1 MQVANVTPNTPEWLA
16 LRAQHFC
23 ASDAATAMGVGK
35 YKTREQFLREKV
47 SGIAPDVS
55 PSKQRLFDG
64 GHAAEKAAR
73 PLVEGFLGEDLYPCV
88 VTRVVDGLPLLASLD
103 GHVMDESIIWESKQY
118 NAELARDVQAGE
130 LDPHYWAQLEHQLL
144 VSEAEKVYF
153 TTTDGTPERMVG
165 MWYVS
170 VPERRAKVIAAWKQ
184 FAEDMANYV
193 PPEPPAAKIVAEPVE
208 ALPAPVVQVTGQLA
222 LQDNFKVFEDRL
234 RDFLA
239 HRLIREPKTDED
251 FVNLDAQIKAMKA
264 GREALKSAKAQM
276 LAQVQPIDQA
286 GKTADMLDSLLQQN
300 CKLAEDLLKNEKERR
315 REQIV
320 AAGVKAFADHIAT
333 LNKRIGRPYMPAIP
347 VDFGGCVKGLKSL
360 SSMEEKVSTHL
371 ANAKIA
377 ANDVADRI
385 QINMATL
392 RELAADHV
400 TLFPDTAQL
409 VLKGNDDL
417 TALVKTRIAEHLAA
431 EQRRADALAEQARE
445 RIAAEERAKAEKALR
460 DEREARDRAA
470 DLERRNAEAKALE
483 AVAPPA
489 PPQDQ
494 PVPEDKP
501 TIFQEVAAV
510 QIQDFERPAPTVGHA
525 PAPPTMTNGK
535 VCQIL
540 GFTVTAEFLTS
551 IGAPAPTKQGNANLW
566 HDHQIMNILEAL
578 GVHMSKVYAEQK
590 AKYQPARSRTPA

>member
-1 MQVANVTPNTPEWLA
+1 MERTVHHLVPG
-16 LRAQHFC
+16 
-23 ASDAATAMGVGK
+23 SDAWHAFRLEHDGASECAAMLGLSKKMSRTELLRMKHTGLP
-35 YKTREQFLREKV
+35 REFSDWLQSNVLDKGHEVEALARQF
-47 SGIAPDVS
+47 A
-55 PSKQRLFDG
+55 
-64 GHAAEKAAR
+64 
-73 PLVEGFLGEDLYPCV
+73 VEFAD
-88 VTRVVDGLPLLASLD
+88 VDGFYPATVSIGRLSVSCDGLDMLDETSWECKLLNQENGPIVKS
-103 GHVMDESIIWESKQY
+103 GRVPDEHMPQCQQ
-118 NAELARDVQAGE
+118 NLMVTGADR
-130 LDPHYWAQLEHQLL
+130 LL
-144 VSEAEKVYF
+144 FTVS
-153 TTTDGTPERMVG
+153 DGTPENTHHVWVEPDTTWFDRI
-165 MWYVS
+165 
-170 VPERRAKVIAAWKQ
+170 RAGWKQ
-184 FAEDMANYV
+184 FHEDLANYV
-193 PPEPPAAKIVAEPVE
+193 PPAPAAAKIVAEPVE
-208 ALPAPVVQVTGQLA
+208 SLPAPVIQVTGQLA

-239 HRLIREPKTDED
+239 NRLIREPKTDED

-315 REQIV
+315 RGEIV
-320 AAGVKAFADHIAT
+320 TAGMKAFADHVLA
-333 LNKRIGRPYMPAIP
+333 LNNRIGCPYMPAIP
-347 VDFGGCVKGLKSL
+347 VDFGGCVKGLTSL
-360 SSMEEKVSTHL
+360 SSMEDKVATHL

-385 QINMATL
+385 QINLTTM

-460 DEREARDRAA
+460 EEQEARDRAA

-483 AVAPPA
+483 AVVPPA
-489 PPQDQ
+489 PPQVQ
-494 PVPEDKP
+494 PEPEQAAPVP
-501 TIFQEVAAV
+501 V
-510 QIQDFERPAPTVGHA
+510 QTFTPPAPYVAERQETS
-525 PAPPTMTNGK
+525 PPTMTNGK

-540 GFTVTAEFLTS
+540 GFNVTADFLVS

-566 HDHQIMNILEAL
+566 HERQIVNIVEAL
-578 GVHMSKVYAEQK
+578 GQHLQAVHTAQK